1 MIRVRGRHH
10 LFYLLVGTGFLYL
23 LFVDLTGI
31 GIPCLFHL
39 ATGLKCPGCG
49 STTMVRC
56 LASLDFQGAYAA
68 NPFLFLSLPFLLF
81 EAIYAGFYLPARKRR
96 VLVNDIVLAL
106 YVLSLLAFGIG
117 RNALGI

>member
-1 MIRVRGRHH
+1 
-10 LFYLLVGTGFLYL
+10 
-23 LFVDLTGI
+23 
-31 GIPCLFHL
+31 
-39 ATGLKCPGCG
+39 
-49 STTMVRC
+49 MVRC

-106 YVLSLLAFGIG
+106 YVLSFLAFGIG